1 MEFLGKN
8 PLNSFL
14 KRLRKLFYRYQ
25 RLTNRLGIGT
35 QRKTYK
41 KKLQTGK
48 NIISKIRYLGV
59 ELLELAAVIVE
70 PEASLI
76 IGALEHLFK
85 GPGAFPGAPST
96 SIAEFDDDIRE
107 PFSYQHLTS
116 ILPSISVRLPTDL

>member
-1 MEFLGKN
+1 MKAILLLSTLDK
-8 PLNSFL
+8 
-14 KRLRKLFYRYQ
+14 Q
-25 RLTNRLGIGT
+25 TWNRDTKWNI
-35 QRKTYK
+35 Q
-41 KKLQTGK
+41 KKLQIKK
-48 NIISKIRYLGV
+48 NIISNILYLGV

-116 ILPSISVRLPTDL
+116 ILPSISARLSTDM